1 MAGKPIIRVYA
12 SGGARSRRVLWAL
25 EEAGAPYEVVTL
37 AFPPRLSEPEYLEMN
52 PAAAVPAI
60 RDGDLILIE
69 SLAICEH
76 VARKF
81 GTDLVVEPAEPGFL
95 DYLQYMHF
103 GESTLSPPL
112 GWVARFGRGEG
123 RLEPV
128 VAEARETFARRLIA
142 IDRALEDGRDFLA
155 AGRLTL
161 ADLSVGYA
169 LGLSEM
175 MGLHDLLS
183 PAVLAYEARLKA
195 RPAYQRAYAVP

>member
-1 MAGKPIIRVYA
+1 MAGNPRIRVYA

-25 EEAGAPYEVVTL
+25 EEAGAAYDVVTL

-52 PAAAVPAI
+52 PAAAIPAI
-60 RDGDLILIE
+60 RDGDVIIIE

-81 GTDLVVEPAEPGFL
+81 RPDLVVEPDEPGFIE
-95 DYLQYMHF
+95 YLQLLHF
-103 GESTLSPPL
+103 GESTLTPPL
-112 GWVARFGRGEG
+112 GWVARFGRGEK

-128 VAEARETFARRLIA
+128 VAEARETFALRLKA
-142 IDRALEDGRDFLA
+142 IDRALADGRVFLA

-169 LGLSEM
+169 LGLSEL
-175 MGLHDLLS
+175 MGLHDLLP
-183 PAVLAYEARLKA
+183 PAVADYERRLKA
-195 RPAYQRAYAVP
+195 RPAYQRAYAAA

>member
-25 EEAGAPYEVVTL
+25 EEVGADYEVVTL
-37 AFPPRLSEPEYLEMN
+37 AFPPRLSEPAYVEMN

-60 RDGDLILIE
+60 RDGDAILIE

-81 GTDLVVEPAEPGFL
+81 GSDLVVEPAEPGFL
-95 DYLQYMHF
+95 DYLQFMHF
-103 GESTLSPPL
+103 GESTLTPPL
-112 GWVARFGRGEG
+112 GWMARFGRGER

-128 VAEARETFARRLIA
+128 VAEARETFALRLKA
-142 IDRALEDGRDFLA
+142 VDRLLGDGREFLA

-169 LGLSEM
+169 LGLSEL
-175 MGLHDLLS
+175 MGLHDLLPDS
-183 PAVLAYEARLKA
+183 VAAYERRLRA
-195 RPAYQRAYAVP
+195 RPAYQRAYAIP